1 MRTECL
7 LSPQH
12 SLLSPELRRVV
23 VEIRTQPPLHG
34 PQVHLFSQMIIN
46 DLIAAELADRKIFR
60 GGMRKIES
68 ADRAGRIHGKILGQ
82 ADTRVFLHLQ
92 EIKQRLFFSMVRAGW
107 IPWRRA
113 NATISLLD

>member
-12 SLLSPELRRVV
+12 SLLSPESRRVV

-34 PQVHLFSQMIIN
+34 PQVHLFAQMIIK

-60 GGMRKIES
+60 AGMRKIES
-68 ADRAGRIHGKILGQ
+68 ADRAGRIHGKILSQ
-82 ADTRVFLHLQ
+82 ADARRFLHLQ
-92 EIKQRLFFSMVRAGW
+92 KIEQRLFFSVVGAGW
-107 IPWRRA
+107 IPWGRA
-113 NATISLLD
+113 NATIALPD